1 VKKKLKIGQ
10 HLPKL
15 WAIKY
20 RVVVFIKHGVLAG
33 KTVDRQFFATW
44 HKKRNAVRTC

>member
-1 VKKKLKIGQ
+1 MFHKSEGEKILKIGQ

-20 RVVVFIKHGVLAG
+20 QVIFKNETQRINW
-33 KTVDRQFFATW
+33 QY
-44 HKKRNAVRTC
+44 